1 MIAVI
6 DYLPCSDVLDLLNK
20 AKLSID
26 GLFGHIEFDNRKT
39 VRVADFY
46 QRKDG
51 RCVISV
57 GRRELIENFDKV
69 LPVGE
74 ALVPVVNLFHEVCGH
89 GAQFDLEFQKHNA
102 LSTVLASSYYGC
114 CSSNRYYGMPDD
126 NIPQPVYFNH
136 PHEIAAQ
143 YMGLVTAHEF
153 LSHVYDSA
161 EADSMLMKYEQYRI
175 DCKSEFIDSIDG
187 CKSFKDVLDKFKS
200 RFKDAVFEHHDY
212 ECHLE
217 DNDCLGVIMTN
228 VPGLGDL
235 AERVEKCKWGFQ
247 QDAMMTATLL
257 ACDKDTKVRCSSLPA
272 FKNVDLSVQNMFGL
286 RGKACMPKPRRWQM
300 NLDKLDRPELGDWTA
315 SNDASSSGDDF
326 EP

>member
-1 MIAVI
+1 MIESMCCNTVI
-6 DYLPCSDVLDLLNK
+6 GLLNE
-20 AKLSID
+20 ARDATD
-26 GLFGHIEFDNRKT
+26 GLFCHVLFNDESTMRVVDFIEDGNGERSIVIGRMELFGRENR
-39 VRVADFY
+39 
-46 QRKDG
+46 
-51 RCVISV
+51 
-57 GRRELIENFDKV
+57 V
-69 LPVGE
+69 LPIGE
-74 ALVPVVNLFHEVCGH
+74 ALVPIVNLFHETYGH
-89 GAQFDLEFQKHNA
+89 AAQLELEFQKPKM
-102 LSTVLASSYYGC
+102 LSTMLALSYYGC
-114 CSSNRYYGMPDD
+114 GASNRYYGISSD
-126 NIPQPVYFNH
+126 NVPQPVYFNH

-143 YMGLVTAHEF
+143 YMGLVAAHEF

-175 DCKSEFIDSIDG
+175 DCNSEFIDSIDG

-217 DNDCLGVIMTN
+217 DNDCLGVVMAN

-286 RGKACMPKPRRWQM
+286 RGKARMTKPRRWQM
-300 NLDKLDRPELGDWTA
+300 NLDNLDRPELGDWTA
-315 SNDASSSGDDF
+315 SNDAPSLSVDDF